1 MKHQIASI
9 SLLAGI
15 LSGQESIEA
24 PNGGPITFPT
34 DPYLY
39 EGTITVNGIVAYTGS
54 SICVEPNDHL
64 IASILKASVTNGFGV
79 DNYDNSDG
87 KNTGSTFSYAGY
99 GFTGDMQ

>member
-15 LSGQESIEA
+15 LSGQASIDA
-24 PNGGPITFPT
+24 PT
-34 DPYLY
+34 DAYKC
-39 EGTITVNGIVAYTGS
+39 ESTVTVNGIVAYSGFS
-54 SICVEPNDHL
+54 LYVEPNAHL
-64 IASILKASVTNGFGV
+64 IASIVKIPATIGFGV